1 MKKTLIL
8 CAVVATLAVG
18 GTAVYAQVNNN
29 GQEPSSPIQRMFTV
43 EEAEYYSQIMIDV
56 EAGKLPPS
64 EMNKARDFILK
75 HPEAHQSI
83 IDRYHIK

>member
-18 GTAVYAQVNNN
+18 GAAVYAQANN
-29 GQEPSSPIQRMFTV
+29 GQATPSPIERKFTV
-43 EEAEYYSQIMIDV
+43 EEAEYYSQIVIAV

-83 IDRYHIK
+83 IERYPIK

>member
-1 MKKTLIL
+1 MKKALIL
-8 CAVVATLAVG
+8 CAVVAMLAVG
-18 GTAVYAQVNNN
+18 GTAVYAQVNN
-29 GQEPSSPIQRMFTV
+29 GQESSTPVQRMFTPQ
-43 EEAEYYSQIMIDV
+43 EADYYSQIMIDV
-56 EAGKLPPS
+56 ETGKLPPS